1 MKPLN
6 LRLRF
11 KLLESTYNVL
21 IFKKF
26 FFASAASPV
35 RETASEDNG
44 NLDSTWADSPGSVLQ
59 NRKHPMN
66 RKVSFQFEGTNV
78 SPIPVSIS
86 EPEKKRGRSS
96 ILKRELKV
104 VVPDIRKT
112 LDSTGSGSPDDETK
126 ESMTNGDHGIDF
138 SLLEKKTLC

>member
-1 MKPLN
+1 
-6 LRLRF
+6 
-11 KLLESTYNVL
+11 
-21 IFKKF
+21 
-26 FFASAASPV
+26 
-35 RETASEDNG
+35 
-44 NLDSTWADSPGSVLQ
+44 
-59 NRKHPMN
+59 MN